1 MNKKIIAIAVSVIV
15 VIVIGVSWFFLK
27 STSLNDL
34 IEEANQCQSYQ
45 LVGNMEMLENDELK
59 SYQVTSTYARIDKKD
74 YYKLEL

>member
-45 LVGNMEMLENDELK
+45 LVGK
-59 SYQVTSTYARIDKKD
+59 WRC
-74 YYKLEL
+74 

>member
-45 LVGNMEMLENDELK
+45 LVGNMEMLENCLL
-59 SYQVTSTYARIDKKD
+59 YTSDAADD
-74 YYKLEL
+74 

>member
-59 SYQVTSTYARIDKKD
+59 CYQVT
-74 YYKLEL
+74 